1 MDKKDLLQKYLEAET
16 SVAEERELAKADKNV
31 GLLTEAL
38 AAEFAPP
45 RDAAGEFAPLSDAAS
60 EVAPLSDASEEFD
73 PLRDAAGEF
82 APLPDASEEFD
93 RIVRSARR
101 RTIRR
106 WSYAATGMA
115 AILVAVLFL
124 TRKPAD
130 PQPAVQD
137 TMEMIRQLQLIS
149 NLDPADAEGYEFEPV
164 GDGFIMTA
172 RYEDGSTASFLL
184 TPMDGGQSFHLV
196 AVGR

>member
-16 SVAEERELAKADKNV
+16 SVEEERELAKTDKDV
-31 GLLTEAL
+31 GLLADAL
-38 AAEFAPP
+38 
-45 RDAAGEFAPLSDAAS
+45 AGEFAPLRNAAT
-60 EVAPLSDASEEFD
+60 E
-73 PLRDAAGEF
+73 GF
-82 APLPDASEEFD
+82 APLPDAAEEFD
-93 RIVRSARR
+93 RIVRSGRR

-124 TRKPAD
+124 TRKPAA
-130 PQPAVQD
+130 PQPAGQD

>member
-16 SVAEERELAKADKNV
+16 SLAEERELAKADKNV
-31 GLLTEAL
+31 GLLAEAL
-38 AAEFAPP
+38 AAEFAP
-45 RDAAGEFAPLSDAAS
+45 LSDAAADGS
-60 EVAPLSDASEEFD
+60 APLRNAT
-73 PLRDAAGEF
+73 GEF
-82 APLPDASEEFD
+82 APLPDATEEFD
-93 RIVRSARR
+93 RIVRGARR
-101 RTIRR
+101 RTFRR

-124 TRKPAD
+124 TRKPAA
-130 PQPAVQD
+130 PQPAGQD

-149 NLDPADAEGYEFEPV
+149 SLDPADAEGYEFEPV

-172 RYEDGSTASFLL
+172 RYEDGTTASFLL

>member
-1 MDKKDLLQKYLEAET
+1 MDKKDLIQKYLEAET
-16 SVAEERELAKADKNV
+16 SVAEERELAKSDKNV
-31 GLLTEAL
+31 GLVADVL
-38 AAEFAPP
+38 AA
-45 RDAAGEFAPLSDAAS
+45 
-60 EVAPLSDASEEFD
+60 EVAPLPVAT
-73 PLRDAAGEF
+73 GEF
-82 APLPDASEEFD
+82 AQLQDAGEEFD

-101 RTIRR
+101 RTFRR
-106 WSYAATGMA
+106 WSYAISGIA

-124 TRKPAD
+124 TREPAA
-130 PQPAVQD
+130 PQPAGQD

-149 NLDPADAEGYEFEPV
+149 SLDPADAEGYEFEPV

>member
-16 SVAEERELAKADKNV
+16 SVAEERELAKTDKDV
-31 GLLTEAL
+31 GLLADAL
-38 AAEFAPP
+38 
-45 RDAAGEFAPLSDAAS
+45 AGEFAPLRNAAT
-60 EVAPLSDASEEFD
+60 E
-73 PLRDAAGEF
+73 GF
-82 APLPDASEEFD
+82 APLPDAAAEGFAPLPDATEEFD
-93 RIVRSARR
+93 RIVRSWRR

-124 TRKPAD
+124 TRKPVD
-130 PQPAVQD
+130 PQPAGQD

-149 NLDPADAEGYEFEPV
+149 SLDPADAEGYEFEPV

>member
-31 GLLTEAL
+31 GLLAEAL
-38 AAEFAPP
+38 AAEGIASLP
-45 RDAAGEFAPLSDAAS
+45 DSAAEG
-60 EVAPLSDASEEFD
+60 
-73 PLRDAAGEF
+73 F
-82 APLPDASEEFD
+82 APLPDATEEFD
-93 RIVRSARR
+93 RIVRSARI

-124 TRKPAD
+124 TRKPAA
-130 PQPAVQD
+130 PQPAAQD

-149 NLDPADAEGYEFEPV
+149 SLDPADAEGYEFEPV

-172 RYEDGSTASFLL
+172 RYEDGTTASFLL

>member
-16 SVAEERELAKADKNV
+16 SMAEERELAKADKNV

-38 AAEFAPP
+38 A
-45 RDAAGEFAPLSDAAS
+45 GEGIASLSDAAA
-60 EVAPLSDASEEFD
+60 EGFAPLRNAT
-73 PLRDAAGEF
+73 GEF
-82 APLPDASEEFD
+82 APLPDATEEFD
-93 RIVRSARR
+93 RIVRSWRR

-124 TRKPAD
+124 TRKPAA
-130 PQPAVQD
+130 PQPAGQD

-149 NLDPADAEGYEFEPV
+149 SLDPADAEGYEFEPV

>member
-16 SVAEERELAKADKNV
+16 SMAEERELAKADKNV

-38 AAEFAPP
+38 A
-45 RDAAGEFAPLSDAAS
+45 GEGIASLSDAAA
-60 EVAPLSDASEEFD
+60 E
-73 PLRDAAGEF
+73 GF
-82 APLPDASEEFD
+82 APLPDATEEFD
-93 RIVRSARR
+93 RIVRSWRR

-130 PQPAVQD
+130 PQPAGQD

-149 NLDPADAEGYEFEPV
+149 SLDPADAEGYEFEPV

>member
-1 MDKKDLLQKYLEAET
+1 MDKKVLLQKYLEAET
-16 SVAEERELAKADKNV
+16 SLAEERELAKADKNV

-38 AAEFAPP
+38 AAEFAPLS
-45 RDAAGEFAPLSDAAS
+45 DAAADGSAPLRNATGEFAPLPDAAS

-73 PLRDAAGEF
+73 
-82 APLPDASEEFD
+82 
-93 RIVRSARR
+93 RIVRSARI

-124 TRKPAD
+124 TRKPAA
-130 PQPAVQD
+130 PQPAAQD

-149 NLDPADAEGYEFEPV
+149 SLDPADAEGYEFEPV

-172 RYEDGSTASFLL
+172 RYEDGTTASFLL

>member
-1 MDKKDLLQKYLEAET
+1 MDKKDLIQKYLEAET
-16 SVAEERELAKADKNV
+16 SVAEEQELAKSDKNV
-31 GLLTEAL
+31 GLLSEAL
-38 AAEFAPP
+38 AADEY
-45 RDAAGEFAPLSDAAS
+45 
-60 EVAPLSDASEEFD
+60 
-73 PLRDAAGEF
+73 
-82 APLPDASEEFD
+82 APLPDACEEFD

-101 RTIRR
+101 RTFRR
-106 WSYAATGMA
+106 WSYAISGIA
-115 AILVAVLFL
+115 AILVAVVFL
-124 TRKPAD
+124 TRKPAA
-130 PQPAVQD
+130 PQPAGQD

-149 NLDPADAEGYEFEPV
+149 SLDPADAEGYEFEPV

>member
-1 MDKKDLLQKYLEAET
+1 MDKKDLIQKYLEAET
-16 SVAEERELAKADKNV
+16 SVAEEQELAKSDKNV
-31 GLLTEAL
+31 GLLSEAL
-38 AAEFAPP
+38 AADEY
-45 RDAAGEFAPLSDAAS
+45 
-60 EVAPLSDASEEFD
+60 
-73 PLRDAAGEF
+73 
-82 APLPDASEEFD
+82 APLPDAGEEFD

-101 RTIRR
+101 RTFRH
-106 WSYAATGMA
+106 WSYAISGIA

-124 TRKPAD
+124 TRKPAA
-130 PQPAVQD
+130 PQPAGQD

-149 NLDPADAEGYEFEPV
+149 SLDPADAEGYEFEPV

>member
-31 GLLTEAL
+31 KLLTDAL
-38 AAEFAPP
+38 AGEFAPP
-45 RDAAGEFAPLSDAAS
+45 RDAAGEVAPLRDTAG
-60 EVAPLSDASEEFD
+60 EFAPLSDASEEFD
-73 PLRDAAGEF
+73 
-82 APLPDASEEFD
+82 
-93 RIVRSARR
+93 RIVRNARR

-106 WSYAATGMA
+106 WSYAISGMA

-124 TRKPAD
+124 TRKPAA
-130 PQPAVQD
+130 PQPAGQD

-172 RYEDGSTASFLL
+172 RYEDGTTASFLL

>member
-1 MDKKDLLQKYLEAET
+1 
-16 SVAEERELAKADKNV
+16 
-31 GLLTEAL
+31 
-38 AAEFAPP
+38 
-45 RDAAGEFAPLSDAAS
+45 
-60 EVAPLSDASEEFD
+60 
-73 PLRDAAGEF
+73 
-82 APLPDASEEFD
+82 
-93 RIVRSARR
+93 
-101 RTIRR
+101 
-106 WSYAATGMA
+106 MA

-124 TRKPAD
+124 TRKPAA
-130 PQPAVQD
+130 PQPAGQD

-149 NLDPADAEGYEFEPV
+149 SLDPADAEGYEFEPV

>member
-31 GLLTEAL
+31 GLLADAL
-38 AAEFAPP
+38 
-45 RDAAGEFAPLSDAAS
+45 
-60 EVAPLSDASEEFD
+60 
-73 PLRDAAGEF
+73 AGEF
-82 APLPDASEEFD
+82 APLPDATEEFD
-93 RIVRSARR
+93 RIVRSARM

-124 TRKPAD
+124 TSKPAA
-130 PQPAVQD
+130 PQPAGQD

-149 NLDPADAEGYEFEPV
+149 SLDPADAEGYEFEPV

-172 RYEDGSTASFLL
+172 RYEDGTTASFLL

>member
-1 MDKKDLLQKYLEAET
+1 
-16 SVAEERELAKADKNV
+16 
-31 GLLTEAL
+31 
-38 AAEFAPP
+38 
-45 RDAAGEFAPLSDAAS
+45 
-60 EVAPLSDASEEFD
+60 
-73 PLRDAAGEF
+73 
-82 APLPDASEEFD
+82 
-93 RIVRSARR
+93 
-101 RTIRR
+101 
-106 WSYAATGMA
+106 MA

-124 TRKPAD
+124 TRKPAA
-130 PQPAVQD
+130 PQPAAQD

>member
-16 SVAEERELAKADKNV
+16 SVAEECELAKADKNV

-38 AAEFAPP
+38 AAEGIAS
-45 RDAAGEFAPLSDAAS
+45 LSDAAA
-60 EVAPLSDASEEFD
+60 EGFAPLRNAT
-73 PLRDAAGEF
+73 GEF
-82 APLPDASEEFD
+82 APLPDATEEFD

-101 RTIRR
+101 RTILR

-124 TRKPAD
+124 TRKPAA
-130 PQPAVQD
+130 PQPAGQD

-164 GDGFIMTA
+164 GDGFIITA